1 MKKQLAVLALGALA
15 IGCRDSHAS
24 SKAQAKTETNDTKP
38 TTTTITIVYG
48 SEKRT
53 WLESELAELAKTD
66 PGFVVEAKAMGS
78 GEAVNAIKSGA
89 LKAHVFSPASSAYL
103 EMLDG
108 KPLDAKSDALVLSP
122 LVVATW
128 RPMAEALGWPGQS
141 LAWSDF
147 LSVSTDPK
155 GWGGKGHP
163 EWGRFKL
170 AHTHPETS
178 NSGFLAVL
186 AESYAGAGKTRDL
199 TPADLDAPRTR
210 AFLSEVENTVVY
222 YGKSTGFFMD
232 KMITRGPGFLSAAI
246 VYENLVVESYAKG
259 AHVPIVAVYPKEGT
273 FWADHPYRVLDGI
286 APRERAAAERVL
298 AHLKSKPAQARAL
311 ALGFRPADTNIAIG
325 APIDAAHGVDP
336 KQPQTVLPLPAPDVL
351 QHIVPTWQATK
362 KGADVVIVF
371 DKSGSMKGKPL
382 AEAQAGAKAFVRALS
397 ERDEATFVPFDHVV
411 HREHGPFRVGGAG
424 TKARLE
430 TEIDMTIA
438 DGGTALY
445 DVIALAH
452 EHALHRARQTPGS
465 IHAVVV
471 MTDGKDERS
480 KTTLPELRQ
489 KLRAA
494 STSEA
499 SGDAP
504 VKLFTIA
511 YGDGAETTVLDE
523 IAEAAGGW
531 SGKGNVDTIRD
542 VYVEVASFF

>member
-24 SKAQAKTETNDTKP
+24 SSSKTAEPKETSTK
-38 TTTTITIVYG
+38 ITIVYG
-48 SEKRT
+48 SEKKT
-53 WLESELAELAKTD
+53 WLEGELAAFAQTD
-66 PGFVVEAKAMGS
+66 PGVVVEAKAMGS
-78 GEAVNAIKSGA
+78 GEAVSAIKSGA

-108 KPLDAKSDALVLSP
+108 KPLDKKSDALVLSP

-128 RPMAEALGWPGQS
+128 KPMAEALGWPKQS

-199 TPADLDAPRTR
+199 TTGDLDAPKTR
-210 AFLSEVENTVVY
+210 AFLAEVENTVVY

-232 KMITRGPGFLSAAI
+232 KMIARGPGFLSAAI
-246 VYENLVVESYAKG
+246 VYENLVVESYAKPD
-259 AHVPIVAVYPKEGT
+259 HVPLVAVYPKEGT
-273 FWADHPYRVLDGI
+273 FWADHPYRVLDG
-286 APRERAAAERVL
+286 ASANERAAADKLL
-298 AHLKSKPAQARAL
+298 AHLKSKPAQERAL
-311 ALGFRPADTNIAIG
+311 ALGFRPADANIAVG
-325 APIDAAHGVDP
+325 APIEAAHGVDP
-336 KQPQTVLPLPAPDVL
+336 KQPQTVLPLPPPVVL
-351 QHIVPTWQATK
+351 ERIVPTWQATK

-397 ERDEATFVPFDHVV
+397 ERDEATFIPFDHAV
-411 HREHGPFRVGGAG
+411 HREQGPWRVGDPGV
-424 TKARLE
+424 KARIE
-430 TEIDMTIA
+430 TAIDMTIA

-452 EHALHRARQTPGS
+452 EHALYRAQKTPGS

-494 STSEA
+494 TASEA
-499 SGDAP
+499 SGDTP

-511 YGDGAETTVLDE
+511 YGDGAETKVLDE
-523 IAEAAGGW
+523 IADAAGGW

>member
-1 MKKQLAVLALGALA
+1 M
-15 IGCRDSHAS
+15 
-24 SKAQAKTETNDTKP
+24 TK
-38 TTTTITIVYG
+38 ITLVYG
-48 SEKRT
+48 SEKKT
-53 WLESELAELAKTD
+53 WIEGELAELATTN

-78 GEAVNAIKSGA
+78 GEAVAAIKSGS
-89 LKAHVFSPASSAYL
+89 LSAHVFSPASSAYL

-108 KPLDAKSDALVLSP
+108 KPLDKKSEALVLSP
-122 LVVATW
+122 LVIATW
-128 RPMAEALGWPGQS
+128 KPMAEALGWPRES

-199 TPADLDAPRTR
+199 TPSDLEAPKTR
-210 AFLSEVENTVVY
+210 AFLADVENTVVY
-222 YGKSTGFFMD
+222 YGKSTGFFME
-232 KMITRGPGFLSAAI
+232 KMVARGPGFLSAAI
-246 VYENLVVESYAKG
+246 VYENLVVESYGRTSSSRA
-259 AHVPIVAVYPKEGT
+259 AARVPLVAVYPKEGT
-273 FWADHPYRVLDGI
+273 FWADHPYRTLDGI
-286 APRERAAAERVL
+286 GANERVAADKLL
-298 AHLKSKPAQARAL
+298 AHLQSRPAQLRAL
-311 ALGFRPADTNIAIG
+311 ALGFRPADTNIAMG
-325 APIDAAHGVDP
+325 SPIDAAHGVDP
-336 KQPQTVLPLPAPDVL
+336 KQPHTVLPLPPPEVL
-351 QHIVPTWQATK
+351 EKIVPTWQATK

-382 AEAQAGAKAFVRALS
+382 AEAQSGAKAFVRALS
-397 ERDEATFVPFDHVV
+397 ERDEATFVPFDHAIY
-411 HREHGPFRVGGAG
+411 RERGPWRVGDPGM
-424 TKARLE
+424 KARLE

-452 EHALHRARQTPGS
+452 EHALYRAQKTPGS
-465 IHAVVV
+465 IHAIVV

-480 KTTLPELRQ
+480 KTSLPELRQ

-494 STSEA
+494 TTSEA
-499 SGDAP
+499 TGDAP
-504 VKLFTIA
+504 VKMFTIA
-511 YGDGAETTVLDE
+511 YGDGAETKVLDE